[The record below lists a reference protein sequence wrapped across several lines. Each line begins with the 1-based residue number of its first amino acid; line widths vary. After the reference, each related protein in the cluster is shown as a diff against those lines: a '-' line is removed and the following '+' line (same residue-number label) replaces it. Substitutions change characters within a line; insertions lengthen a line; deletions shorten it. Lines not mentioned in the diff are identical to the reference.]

1 MIRNICTDRFFLM
14 QPSEPATA
22 ADLPV
27 AQDLRDTLAAHRQ
40 GCVGMAANMIGYT
53 KRIIVINNEG
63 TIQLMFNPEVIE
75 MNGLYPADEY
85 CICLERRHTAKRYE
99 TIVVKY
105 QDEHFQEQTA
115 SFSGFLARIVQ
126 HQIDHCNSLVI

>member
-1 MIRNICTDRFFLM
+1 MVKPIMKDIFFLG
-14 QPSEPATA
+14 QKSEKATR
-22 ADLPV
+22 ADLQV
-27 AQDLRDTLAAHRQ
+27 GKDLEDTLEANRE